1 MMSTITAWLDP
12 DTREKLELLAQST
25 ERSRS
30 WLVADAVRR
39 YVADESWQIAAIEE
53 GVRQADAGDFA
64 TEDEVKAAFARWG
77 VNAG

>member
-1 MMSTITAWLDP
+1 MSTITARLDP
-12 DTREKLELLAQST
+12 DTRTKLDLLAKST

-53 GVRQADAGDFA
+53 GVRAADAGEFA
-64 TEDEVKAAFARWG
+64 SDTEVKAAFAKWG
-77 VNAG
+77 VDVGN